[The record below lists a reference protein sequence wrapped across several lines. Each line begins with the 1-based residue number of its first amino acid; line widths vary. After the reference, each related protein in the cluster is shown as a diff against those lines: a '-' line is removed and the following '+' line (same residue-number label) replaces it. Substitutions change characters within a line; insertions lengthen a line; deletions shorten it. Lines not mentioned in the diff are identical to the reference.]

1 MIQSIRNLALTTFIG
16 KIAGRISSY
25 GMVLLLAWRFGPIAV
40 GIFSF
45 GKVTLQIGKTLS
57 TAGLVN
63 IAQKYV
69 SIYRSNDDQPKLNGL
84 ILACIGVV
92 TVLGVAFSAILYL
105 NNDIVSVLSGE
116 SNNNF
121 TEIFAIGIP
130 FFAIATISAAITRG
144 FKRAKYSV
152 YILDI
157 GFFTASFLI
166 TGAIVILN
174 PSFELVVFGYV
185 GATVLSA
192 LLGIYALTRFD
203 LISLDSG
210 FDFELRSIIPEGARM
225 FGIGISQQSVVW
237 ADIVFL
243 AYLTSAGTVGRY
255 EVAYQTAAL
264 LGFALVAVNSVFPA
278 IAAGLYNDNEIEQL
292 SAYYKA
298 ITKWI
303 TYLTVIAASGLV
315 LFGRAYVGLLSE
327 EFVSIVPVLAV
338 LAAARVVAVG
348 TGPAGMLLMMADQER
363 TELLNSAA
371 VAIAN
376 LILNF
381 VLVSRYGMFG
391 AAIASSLS
399 LSVVNII
406 RALQVRHYLSIAPYD
421 REIFDHVWGVGAAIG
436 GIAVVR
442 LVGGLSLGVAVIAG
456 IAGISIFI
464 LSILKNGLSERD
476 MSLVHAVE

>member
-1 MIQSIRNLALTTFIG
+1 MIQSIRNLALTTFVG
-16 KIAGRISSY
+16 KIVGRISSY
-25 GMVLLLAWRFGPIAV
+25 GMVLLLAWRFGPVAV

-69 SIYRSNDDQPKLNGL
+69 SIYQSNNDQPKLNGL
-84 ILACIGVV
+84 VLACIGVV
-92 TVLGVAFSAILYL
+92 TVLGVTFSAILLL

-116 SNNNF
+116 SNNNL
-121 TEIFAIGIP
+121 TEIFVIGIP

-225 FGIGISQQSVVW
+225 YGIGISQQSVVW

-278 IAAGLYNDNEIEQL
+278 IAAGLYHDDDIEQL

-303 TYLTVIAASGLV
+303 TYLTVIAASGLI
-315 LFGRAYVGLLSE
+315 LFGRSYIGLLSE
-327 EFVSIVPVLAV
+327 EFVSIVPALAV
-338 LAAARVVAVG
+338 LAAGRVVAVG
-348 TGPAGMLLMMADQER
+348 TGPAGMLLMMADKER
-363 TELLNSAA
+363 TELLNSAV

-381 VLVSRYGMFG
+381 LLVRQYGMLG
-391 AAIASSLS
+391 AAIASGLS

-421 REIFDHVWGVGAAIG
+421 KEVFDHIWGVGAAIG
-436 GIAVVR
+436 GIAAVR
-442 LVGGLSLGVAVIAG
+442 LIGGSSLGVAVIAA
-456 IAGISIFI
+456 IVGISIFI
-464 LSILKNGLSERD
+464 LSIMWNGISERD
-476 MSLVHAVE
+476 MSLVNAVE